1 MQVRRSLPP
10 PPRLQRSSQSGHR
23 GSATCEGRARRRV
36 DTRVKKPATSR
47 QVGILRMQCARS
59 ESDPRRS
66 PVPRAA
72 GLGALGDLH
81 RFARRGVLP
90 GSEESGAPRSPFG
103 ASGFGRCCVAAMLDT
118 PKPPDRIDWSEKALD
133 FARLW
138 VSGTILPTAVKT
150 RSRSRGGVSG
160 PLVTSVTGRDGL
172 PSPSQAVQAVSGSG
186 SMCCV
191 GRGARPRWTPQRRR
205 GVGSGSVFLHPQLP
219 ALRSPGWNEMDAA
232 TLRTLPRASR
242 GMRLAV
248 ARGVRASRFARPSEE
263 TA

>member
-90 GSEESGAPRSPFG
+90 GSEKCGAPRSLFG
-103 ASGFGRCCVAAMLDT
+103 GSGFGRCCVAAMLDT
-118 PKPPDRIDWSEKALD
+118 PKPPDRINWPEKALD

-160 PLVTSVTGRDGL
+160 PLVTSVTGATAHLRRLRPLRPCQG
-172 PSPSQAVQAVSGSG
+172 VC

-191 GRGARPRWTPQRRR
+191 GRSARPRWTPQTRR
-205 GVGSGSVFLHPQLP
+205 GIGFGSVFLHPQLP
-219 ALRSPGWNEMDAA
+219 ALRSPGRNEIDVA
-232 TLRTLPRASR
+232 TLRTPPRPSR
-242 GMRLAV
+242 GMRLAI

-263 TA
+263 TV